1 MLLKTSQLHLFCDS
15 VTVCMLHTLISKL
28 TRDKIVHL
36 CKIIYFDHE
45 LLSFIS
51 FGIVR
56 KLIGSNL
63 TGKAVGCCVLSV
75 VWRNVSN
82 NMFHG
87 PQILHVNDCVSQRFL
102 LPALD
107 QRVDSRKVTRTKH
120 IFIIFNFAC
129 EKFTKFII
137 WSLLLPMGSE
147 ELRIRIYE
155 QQSNVK
161 LLSEKG
167 IQKSCLQVNY

>member
-15 VTVCMLHTLISKL
+15 GTVCMLHTSWWVYQRP
-28 TRDKIVHL
+28 TRDKIVRL

-56 KLIGSNL
+56 KLIGSDL
-63 TGKAVGCCVLSV
+63 TGEAVGCRILSA
-75 VWRNVSN
+75 VWRNVRN
-82 NMFHG
+82 NMFHVS
-87 PQILHVNDCVSQRFL
+87 QILHANDCVSRRFL

-107 QRVDSRKVTRTKH
+107 QRVDAGKVARLKR

-137 WSLLLPMGSE
+137 WSLLPPTGSE
-147 ELRIRIYE
+147 KLRIKFMNNKIM
-155 QQSNVK
+155 
-161 LLSEKG
+161 
-167 IQKSCLQVNY
+167 

>member
-1 MLLKTSQLHLFCDS
+1 MLLKTLQLNLFCDS
-15 VTVCMLHTLISKL
+15 VTVCMLHTSWWVYQKP

-51 FGIVR
+51 FGIVW

-63 TGKAVGCCVLSV
+63 TGEAVGCRVVSA
-75 VWRNVSN
+75 VWRNVWN
-82 NMFHG
+82 NMFYA
-87 PQILHVNDCVSQRFL
+87 PQILHANDWISRRFL

-107 QRVDSRKVTRTKH
+107 QRVDAGKVARMKH
-120 IFIIFNFAC
+120 VFIIFNFAC

-137 WSLLLPMGSE
+137 WSLLPITANG
-147 ELRIRIYE
+147 
-155 QQSNVK
+155 
-161 LLSEKG
+161 
-167 IQKSCLQVNY
+167 